1 MKRFREAGNAVL
13 LGTSSFWQG
22 VDVRGPALR
31 LIVID
36 KLPFASP
43 GEPLIQARLD
53 AIRQEGGDP
62 FTEFQLPQA
71 VLTLKQGVGRL
82 IRDFSDRG
90 LVILGDPRLRTRGYG
105 RTFLESLPPM
115 PILDDYGEA
124 LEFSASLLPAGDFAI
139 DPETRERIS
148 L

>member
-1 MKRFREAGNAVL
+1 MYKR
-13 LGTSSFWQG
+13 Q
-22 VDVRGPALR
+22 
-31 LIVID
+31 ID

-124 LEFSASLLPAGDFAI
+124 LEFSASLLPAGDCSM

>member
-1 MKRFREAGNAVL
+1 M
-13 LGTSSFWQG
+13 
-22 VDVRGPALR
+22 
-31 LIVID
+31 
-36 KLPFASP
+36 
-43 GEPLIQARLD
+43 
-53 AIRQEGGDP
+53 
-62 FTEFQLPQA
+62 
-71 VLTLKQGVGRL
+71 

-124 LEFSASLLPAGDFAI
+124 LEFAASLLPAGDFAI
-139 DPETRERIS
+139 DSETRERIS